1 MSKTLDSK
9 NFGDKLY
16 NSLPEMYRVDD
27 ENENFSLKRYLQSL
41 AEGGFEKVIE
51 ETNGLMT
58 LVDPDK
64 VDKDIL
70 PVLFK
75 SYGFE
80 VFNGIPEL
88 YLRKLLPMVS
98 KLFALKGSITS
109 VEYLTS
115 LVSGVKS
122 TVEVSDNFNEDHS
135 IDVKLDLDYNLTPSE
150 LPDREQLLRIIGEFV
165 PFYCSVVIVYSY
177 FFNDDFRAYVQDTY
191 SKDYVTFSSSDSAKL
206 KFEES
211 GDRVKMTL
219 TSEDELSPLFIDY
232 NTVLNSM
239 ENKLNTSFVLNSMN
253 GVFDTIKRL
262 AGEDN
267 HLHVTDQSVSSIKM
281 SHTDESEFS
290 ADDSHKDTVTV
301 SEEENQGF
309 TMLDSGGITNNFN
322 SVLNSTFLLN
332 NMGCYDTI
340 KKVGSEDEIIFN

>member
-27 ENENFSLKRYLQSL
+27 ENENFALKRYLQSL
-41 AEGGFEKVIE
+41 SEGGFEKVIE

-219 TSEDELSPLFIDY
+219 TSEEELSPLFIDY

-267 HLHVTDQSVSSIKM
+267 HLHVTDQSVSSVKM

>member
-27 ENENFSLKRYLQSL
+27 ANENFALKRYLQSL
-41 AEGGFEKVIE
+41 ADGGFEKVID

-122 TVEVSDNFNEDHS
+122 TIEVSDNFNEDHS
-135 IDVKLDLDYNLTPSE
+135 IDVKLDLDYNLSPSE

-177 FFNDDFRAYVQDTY
+177 FFNDDFRTYVQDTY
-191 SKDYVTFSSSDSAKL
+191 SRDYVTFSSSDSARL

-211 GDRVKMTL
+211 GEKIKMTL
-219 TSEDELSPLFIDY
+219 TNEDDLSPLFIDY
-232 NTVLNSM
+232 NTVLNSI
-239 ENKLNTSFVLNSMN
+239 ENKLNTSFVLNNMN
-253 GVFDTIKRL
+253 GVLDTIKRL
-262 AGEDN
+262 TGEDN
-267 HLHVTDQSVSSIKM
+267 HLHVLDQSSSLVKM
-281 SHTDESEFS
+281 SHSDESRFEVE
-290 ADDSHKDTVTV
+290 DSYEDAVTMSTEDTH
-301 SEEENQGF
+301 ELGI
-309 TMLDSGGITNNFN
+309 LDSGGITNSFN

-340 KKVGSEDEIIFN
+340 KKIGSEDEIIFN

>member
-27 ENENFSLKRYLQSL
+27 ENENFALKRYLQSL

-232 NTVLNSM
+232 KTVLNSM

>member
-27 ENENFSLKRYLQSL
+27 ANENFALKRYLQSL
-41 AEGGFEKVIE
+41 ADGGFEKVIE

-122 TVEVSDNFNEDHS
+122 TVEVSDSFNEDHS
-135 IDVKLDLDYNLTPSE
+135 IDVKLDLDYNLSPSE
-150 LPDREQLLRIIGEFV
+150 LPDREQLLRIISEFV

-191 SKDYVTFSSSDSAKL
+191 SRDYVTFSSSDSARL

-211 GDRVKMTL
+211 GEKIKMTL
-219 TSEDELSPLFIDY
+219 TNEDELSPLFIDY
-232 NTVLNSM
+232 NTVLNSI
-239 ENKLNTSFVLNSMN
+239 ENRLNTSFVLNNMN
-253 GVFDTIKRL
+253 GVFDTVKRL

-267 HLHVTDQSVSSIKM
+267 RLHVLDQSSSSVKM
-281 SHTDESEFS
+281 SHSDESRFAVE
-290 ADDSHKDTVTV
+290 DSHEDAVTM
-301 SEEENQGF
+301 SAEDNHELGI
-309 TMLDSGGITNNFN
+309 LDSGGITNSFN

-340 KKVGSEDEIIFN
+340 KKIGSEDEIIFN